1 MYSYRNKI
9 YHHSVIC
16 EIPWQIQKRKDTY
29 IQVSQNWR
37 IRFEGHIP

>member
-29 IQVSQNWR
+29 IQGVPELANQ
-37 IRFEGHIP
+37 I